1 MQYALHFIT
10 SRTHRIM
17 ARIRPFKAFRPT
29 EDKVHL
35 VASRSYVTYA
45 ERELREKLENNP
57 FSFIHIIHPDY
68 NAERPSEPGT
78 DERFM
83 KVRLRFDDFVNEGIL
98 EQEQQ
103 PSLYLYRQFNASFD
117 SVGIISAVDANDYRI
132 GSIRVHEQTLA
143 QREALFAEYL
153 DATSFNAEPILLC
166 HEDHPELNAL
176 YDGIMQRRPT
186 YNFTTTDRYQHQLW
200 QIDSGNEIAHIQRF
214 FAEMKSLYIADG
226 HHRSASS
233 VLLADRRR
241 LRCGHQEPLASDFFM
256 ALTIPASRLVIH
268 GYHRLVRDLG
278 GLSSE
283 AFLMALKKRAKVVAL
298 SNREKLPA
306 VGTIDLYLDKRW
318 FRLDFQEQI
327 HLELPDAEWLTRE
340 VLDPILKIRDLRND
354 PRVAFEPETTG
365 VAEMTS
371 MVDDGRFAAAFLL
384 HPVPFDQL
392 QKISDLGLTMP
403 PKSTWIE
410 PKLRSG
416 LTIYEFSDDENVKH
430 DKGL

>member
-1 MQYALHFIT
+1 
-10 SRTHRIM
+10 M
-17 ARIRPFKAFRPT
+17 ATIRPFKAFRPT

-98 EQEQQ
+98 ERDES
-103 PSLYLYRQFNASFD
+103 PCLYLYRQLTDSFD
-117 SVGIISAVDANDYRI
+117 SVGIISAVHADDYRH
-132 GSIRVHEQTLA
+132 GNIRVHEQTLA
-143 QREALFAEYL
+143 PREALFAEYL

-166 HEDHPELNAL
+166 HQDEPELNAF
-176 YDGIMQRRPT
+176 YEEIMGRRPT

-200 QIDSGNEIAHIQRF
+200 HIDSPEEIGRIQRF

-241 LRCGHQEPLASDFFM
+241 ARCGDDRQLASDFFM

-283 AFLMALKKRAKVVAL
+283 AFLMELKKKAKVVTLNA
-298 SNREKLPA
+298 REKLPA

-318 FRLDFQEQI
+318 YRLDFRDQI

-340 VLDPILKIRDLRND
+340 VLKPVLEIHDLRND

-365 VAEMTS
+365 IGEMTS

-392 QKISDLGLTMP
+392 QRISDLGLIMP

-416 LTIYEFSDDENVKH
+416 LTIFEFSDDDNVKQ
-430 DKGL
+430 DDTL